1 MHQHGGGH
9 REGCWSRAWINAC
22 RCTVYL
28 FLLLSLER
36 STVHSAHT
44 DESDTFAFFHE
55 GAQGCLGVRDH
66 MLYLA
71 SSCKG
76 DAQLWKWVTR
86 GRLFNIGSSLCL
98 GITTG
103 NVSTFGDKSPLGVF
117 RCDYEP
123 PRVRW
128 TWSCSKFLEILENY
142 LPSPKLLLNT
152 GNVSAAGSPPARS
165 PSQKSLWRVYD
176 NQDLCAKSYREIYTI
191 QGNSHGSPCY
201 FPFLYD
207 GQWFHSCTSVGR
219 EDGFNWCAT
228 THDYGKDQRWGFC
241 PVKST
246 DCETFWDI
254 NPLMDNCYQFNFQ
267 ATLSWS
273 EARTSCQQQGA
284 DLLSITKVEE
294 QIFINGLLTGYSA
307 TLWMGLND
315 LDLNGGWQWADSAPL
330 KYLNW
335 ETEMPSYDE
344 EENCGVIS
352 TDAQGRWHNRDCSV
366 ALPYICKKRPNATL
380 DPFTTDSWA
389 DDGRYQCDV
398 GWQNFQAGCYR
409 LNSDNLDWSS
419 AHKMCQK
426 MEANLV
432 SVHTLPELE
441 FITKHMKKD
450 IEELWIGLHDT
461 AMQMNFEW
469 TDRTP
474 VIFTYWHP
482 FEPNN
487 FRNVNE
493 DCVTIWGPEGRWNDS
508 PCNYSLPSICKKPAQ
523 KSDDRIEDHGCKRG
537 WRWHSPSCF
546 KVGEESLTFN
556 DAKGM
561 CASNNATLAIIN
573 NRFEQA
579 FVSSLVFGRSAD
591 QFWLGLYNENS
602 TGTFRWITGEEL
614 TYTNWNRDQPAQIK
628 GGCVVMV
635 AGQAMGLWEVKD
647 CASVRSKYICKQNQD
662 SLIPSPPV
670 PQPTPSLTGSC
681 PSGWKSTNKFHYC
694 YKVFHAGA
702 LEKRLTWI
710 QAHKFCQ
717 KHGAQ
722 LASFSTPEEETYVF
736 QILHEAFGE
745 AEDHEQHWLWIG
757 ISCRNSDSWTW
768 SDGSAVSYQNFGRGN
783 YGSAE
788 CGAANMAD
796 TNWLVS
802 HCESELDWICKI
814 SKGKV
819 EEEPESHE
827 DTGLEWV
834 DFEEAQYKMF
844 EHRSTWDQAQRIC
857 SWFDA
862 SLVSMHSPKENQFLV
877 STLRKM
883 SRKENDLW
891 WIGLH
896 SLKNDGRLRW
906 SDHSVLNHV
915 SWGLGQPRPI
925 SKEPKCVQISASK
938 GDWSDQRC
946 HVDLPYVCKRVN
958 VTGTI
963 PPTPA
968 PPLIPAGCPQGW
980 MPFLHKCYKV
990 FGEELSSRST
1000 WESASKTCL
1009 THRATLVT
1017 VPNHRVQAFLVTLL
1031 PNSSFHVWV
1040 GLTSESQ
1047 AQFRWFEPGFLSYTN
1062 WAPGEPVD
1070 NRQMKSPGNCIVLLH
1085 GSPPRMMGMWA
1096 SRRCDAEKHGF
1107 ICMKDKDPA
1116 LPPGVDPLPPLLDG
1130 PLEFDGV
1137 QYRILQKPL
1146 DWYTAVQVC
1155 ESINGMLAAVRV
1167 PRQHAYL
1174 TLLLSTLHKSAW
1186 IGLHNDGARSYTW
1199 LGEEELKFSDWRDG
1213 EPNQMYGCGHMTI
1226 EGQWT
1231 VAACNTKLNAAIC
1244 EINTERTIEHRWM
1257 YPGFCPHP
1265 VGNWSWVPFRNHCY
1279 SFILHE
1285 LQFKHEAI
1293 RMCNKVG
1300 AKLLSILDENENSFV
1315 WEHMQSFQQQAH
1327 GAWLGMIFNSKEGSL
1342 EWSDS
1347 QVVDYSNWEQQDAN
1361 LSMLSANSC
1370 FWVQSNTGLWRPGSC
1385 KNRTH
1390 GVICKR
1396 PRGATAEPVVHS
1408 EVDHLHVLIQ
1418 VLVAA
1423 LVLIALVVGGIY
1435 LYRRRSFGSMGAYE
1449 SARYSRT
1456 NPAPSEE
1463 AEKNILVSDMELN
1476 EQGE

>member
-1 MHQHGGGH
+1 HTKEEYCQCLH
-9 REGCWSRAWINAC
+9 SLRAVSVGLFCFVFVNY
-22 RCTVYL
+22 YL
-28 FLLLSLER
+28 FAVRHMLCSK
-36 STVHSAHT
+36 TKAY
-44 DESDTFAFFHE
+44 ESDTFAFFHE

-66 MLYLA
+66 MLYI
-71 SSCKG
+71 SPSCEG
-76 DAQLWKWVTR
+76 DPQLWKWVTR

-98 GITTG
+98 GIITG
-103 NVSTFGDKSPLGVF
+103 NMSTFGEKSPLGVF

-128 TWSCSKFLEILENY
+128 TWTCSKFLEILENY

-152 GNVSAAGSPPARS
+152 GS
-165 PSQKSLWRVYD
+165 YMF
-176 NQDLCAKSYREIYTI
+176 LCLFFSIEIYTI

-219 EDGFNWCAT
+219 EDGFHWCAT

-246 DCETFWDI
+246 HCETFWDI

-307 TLWMGLND
+307 TLWLGLND

-352 TDAQGRWHNRDCSV
+352 TDSQGRWHNRDCSV

-419 AHKMCQK
+419 AHKTCQK

-432 SVHTLPELE
+432 SIHTLPELE

-561 CASNNATLAIIN
+561 CASNNATLVIIN

-579 FVSSLVFGRSAD
+579 FVSSLVFGRSDD
-591 QFWLGLYNENS
+591 QFWLGLYNDNS
-602 TGTFRWITGEEL
+602 SGTFRWITGEEL

-681 PSGWKSTNKFHYC
+681 PSGWKSTNKFRYC
-694 YKVFHAGA
+694 YKVCLSELCA
-702 LEKRLTWI
+702 I
-710 QAHKFCQ
+710 QN
-717 KHGAQ
+717 
-722 LASFSTPEEETYVF
+722 LN
-736 QILHEAFGE
+736 

-757 ISCRNSDSWTW
+757 ISRRNSDSWTW

-783 YGSAE
+783 YGPAE

-796 TNWLVS
+796 TNWLAS
-802 HCESELDWICKI
+802 YCESELDWICKI
-814 SKGKV
+814 PKGKA
-819 EEEPESHE
+819 EEEPEN
-827 DTGLEWV
+827 TGLEWV

-857 SWFDA
+857 SWFEA

-896 SLKNDGRLRW
+896 SFKNDGRLRW
-906 SDHSVLNHV
+906 SDHSVLNYV

-963 PPTPA
+963 PPTPGS
-968 PPLIPAGCPQGW
+968 PLIPAGCPQGW
-980 MPFLHKCYKV
+980 SPFLHKCYKV

-1009 THRATLVT
+1009 TQRATLVT
-1017 VPNHRVQAFLVTLL
+1017 VPNHRVQAFLVTL
-1031 PNSSFHVWV
+1031 PVC
-1040 GLTSESQ
+1040 
-1047 AQFRWFEPGFLSYTN
+1047 FLLSIYLSICLS
-1062 WAPGEPVD
+1062 V
-1070 NRQMKSPGNCIVLLH
+1070 CLH
-1085 GSPPRMMGMWA
+1085 PPISLSICVPPRVMGMWA

-1107 ICMKDKDPA
+1107 ICMKEKDPA
-1116 LPPGVDPLPPLLDG
+1116 LPPGIDPLPPILDG
-1130 PLEFDGV
+1130 PLEFNGM

-1146 DWYTAVQVC
+1146 DWHTAVQVC
-1155 ESINGMLAAVRV
+1155 DSVNGTLAAVRD

-1174 TLLLSTLHKSAW
+1174 TLLLSTLRKPAW

-1199 LGEEELKFSDWRDG
+1199 LGEEELTFSDWRDG
-1213 EPNQMYGCGHMTI
+1213 QPNQMYGCGHMTI

-1231 VAACNTKLNAAIC
+1231 VAACNTKLNSFAC
-1244 EINTERTIEHRWM
+1244 CVFVSERTIEHRWM
-1257 YPGFCPHP
+1257 YPGLCPHP

-1300 AKLLSILDENENSFV
+1300 AKLLSILDENENSFI
-1315 WEHMQSFQQQAH
+1315 WEHMQSFQRQAY

-1396 PRGATAEPVVHS
+1396 PRGMEPK
-1408 EVDHLHVLIQ
+1408 VDHLHVLIQ
-1418 VLVAA
+1418 VLVGA

-1456 NPAPSEE
+1456 NSAPSEE

>member
-1 MHQHGGGH
+1 
-9 REGCWSRAWINAC
+9 
-22 RCTVYL
+22 
-28 FLLLSLER
+28 
-36 STVHSAHT
+36 
-44 DESDTFAFFHE
+44 
-55 GAQGCLGVRDH
+55 
-66 MLYLA
+66 MLYLS

-103 NVSTFGDKSPLGVF
+103 NVSSFGDKSPLGVF

-128 TWSCSKFLEILENY
+128 TWSCSKFLEILESY

-152 GNVSAAGSPPARS
+152 GNVSAAASPAAKS

-176 NQDLCAKSYREIYTI
+176 SQDLCAKSYREIYTI

-219 EDGFNWCAT
+219 EDGFHWCAT

-315 LDLNGGWQWADSAPL
+315 LDLKGGWQWADSAPL

-335 ETEMPSYDE
+335 E
-344 EENCGVIS
+344 
-352 TDAQGRWHNRDCSV
+352 
-366 ALPYICKKRPNATL
+366 
-380 DPFTTDSWA
+380 TDSWA

-409 LNSDNLDWSS
+409 LNSDNLDWTS

-432 SVHTLPELE
+432 SIHTLPELE

-474 VIFTYWHP
+474 VIFTSSADLILWAHNVA
-482 FEPNN
+482 EP
-487 FRNVNE
+487 RP
-493 DCVTIWGPEGRWNDS
+493 DQLQQPQITALPPQACTEGRWNDS

-556 DAKGM
+556 EAKGM
-561 CASNNATLAIIN
+561 CASNNATLVIIN

-579 FVSSLVFGRSAD
+579 FVSSLVFGRSD
-591 QFWLGLYNENS
+591 DKFWLGLYSDNS

-614 TYTNWNRDQPAQIK
+614 TYTNWNRDEPAQIK
-628 GGCVVMV
+628 GGCVVML
-635 AGQAMGLWEVKD
+635 AGQAMGLWKVRD
-647 CASVRSKYICKQNQD
+647 CANVRSKYICKQNQD

-681 PSGWKSTNKFHYC
+681 PSGWKSTNTFRYC

-722 LASFSTPEEETYVF
+722 LASFSTPEEEAYVF

-757 ISCRNSDSWTW
+757 ISRRSSDSWTW

-814 SKGKV
+814 PKGKV

-827 DTGLEWV
+827 
-834 DFEEAQYKMF
+834 
-844 EHRSTWDQAQRIC
+844 
-857 SWFDA
+857 
-862 SLVSMHSPKENQFLV
+862 
-877 STLRKM
+877 
-883 SRKENDLW
+883 
-891 WIGLH
+891 
-896 SLKNDGRLRW
+896 
-906 SDHSVLNHV
+906 
-915 SWGLGQPRPI
+915 
-925 SKEPKCVQISASK
+925 
-938 GDWSDQRC
+938 GDWSDQKC

-980 MPFLHKCYKV
+980 SPFLHKCYKV

-1009 THRATLVT
+1009 THGATLVT
-1017 VPNHRVQAFLVTLL
+1017 VPNHKVQAFLVTLL

-1047 AQFRWFEPGFLSYTN
+1047 AQFRWFEPGFLGYTN

-1070 NRQMKSPGNCIVLLH
+1070 NRQLKSPGNCIVLLH
-1085 GSPPRMMGMWA
+1085 GSPPRVMGMWA

-1116 LPPGVDPLPPLLDG
+1116 FPPAVDPLPPLLG
-1130 PLEFDGV
+1130 IPLEFGGV
-1137 QYRILQKPL
+1137 QYRLLQRPL
-1146 DWYTAVQVC
+1146 DWSGALGLC
-1155 ESINGMLAAVRV
+1155 ESVNGTLAAVRD

-1174 TLLLSTLHKSAW
+1174 TLLLSTLRKPAW

-1199 LGEEELKFSDWRDG
+1199 LGEEELTFSDWRDG
-1213 EPNQMYGCGHMTI
+1213 EPNQMYGCGYMTV

-1244 EINTERTIEHRWM
+1244 EINTE
-1257 YPGFCPHP
+1257 
-1265 VGNWSWVPFRNHCY
+1265 
-1279 SFILHE
+1279 
-1285 LQFKHEAI
+1285 
-1293 RMCNKVG
+1293 
-1300 AKLLSILDENENSFV
+1300 
-1315 WEHMQSFQQQAH
+1315 
-1327 GAWLGMIFNSKEGSL
+1327 GSL

-1347 QVVDYSNWEQQDAN
+1347 QGVDYSNWEQQDAN

-1396 PRGATAEPVVHS
+1396 PRA

-1435 LYRRRSFGSMGAYE
+1435 LYRRRSFGSTGAYE

-1456 NPAPSEE
+1456 NSNPSEE

>member
-1 MHQHGGGH
+1 MP
-9 REGCWSRAWINAC
+9 RKSK
-22 RCTVYL
+22 
-28 FLLLSLER
+28 LLSGTR
-36 STVHSAHT
+36 SHS
-44 DESDTFAFFHE
+44 DESNTFAFFHE
-55 GAQGCLGVRDH
+55 LEQGCLGVRDH
-66 MLYLA
+66 VLYM
-71 SSCKG
+71 SPSCT
-76 DAQLWKWVTR
+76 DDSQLWKWVTR
-86 GRLFNIGSSLCL
+86 GRLFNMGSSLCL
-98 GITTG
+98 GITVG
-103 NVSTFGDKSPLGVF
+103 NVSSLGSKSPLGVF

-128 TWSCSKFLEILENY
+128 TWSCSRFLDTLEIY
-142 LPSPKLLLNT
+142 LPAPKFVLSGVKVAVIGT
-152 GNVSAAGSPPARS
+152 H
-165 PSQKSLWRVYD
+165 QKSGWRVYGD
-176 NQDLCAKSYREIYTI
+176 NQDLCAKSYQEIYTI

-219 EDGFNWCAT
+219 EDGFHWCAT

-241 PVKST
+241 PVKSAG
-246 DCETFWDI
+246 CETFWDI

-273 EARTSCQQQGA
+273 EARTSCHQQGA
-284 DLLSITKVEE
+284 DLVSITKLEE
-294 QIFINGLLTGYSA
+294 QIYINGLLTGYSS

-335 ETEMPSYDE
+335 EADMPSYDE
-344 EENCGVIS
+344 EENCGVVS

-409 LNSDNLDWSS
+409 LNIDNLDWNS
-419 AHKMCQK
+419 AHKTCQK

-432 SVHTLPELE
+432 SIHTLPELE
-441 FITKHMKKD
+441 FITKHMKRD

-461 AMQMNFEW
+461 VMQMNFEW

-474 VIFTYWHP
+474 VIFTFWHP

-487 FRNVNE
+487 FRSVNE

-508 PCNYSLPSICKKPAQ
+508 PCNYSLPSICKRNAQ
-523 KSDDRIEDHGCKRG
+523 KTDEHIEDHGCKRG

-561 CASNNATLAIIN
+561 CNSNNATLVIIN
-573 NRFEQA
+573 SRFEQA
-579 FVSSLVFGRSAD
+579 FVSSLVLGRSED
-591 QFWLGLYNENS
+591 QFWLGLYNENRS
-602 TGTFRWITGEEL
+602 SPFHWITGEEL
-614 TYTNWNRDQPAQIK
+614 TYTNWNRDEPAQIK
-628 GGCVVMV
+628 GGCGVMM

-647 CASVRSKYICKQNQD
+647 CASIRSKYICEQN
-662 SLIPSPPV
+662 SNSSFIPSPPV
-670 PQPTPSLTGSC
+670 PKPTPSLTGAC
-681 PSGWKSTNKFHYC
+681 PSGWKSTNALRHCFKA
-694 YKVFHAGA
+694 FHAGA

-710 QAHKFCQ
+710 QAHRFCQ

-722 LASFSTPEEETYVF
+722 LASFSTPDEEAFVF

-757 ISCRNSDSWTW
+757 ISRRNSDSWTW
-768 SDGSAVSYQNFGRGN
+768 SDGSAVTYQNFGRGN

-802 HCESELDWICKI
+802 HCESELDWICEI
-814 SKGKV
+814 PKGKV
-819 EEEPESHE
+819 EEEPENNE
-827 DTGLEWV
+827 DNGLEWV
-834 DFEEAQYKMF
+834 NFEEAQYKLSK
-844 EHRSTWDQAQRIC
+844 HRSTWDQAQRIC

-862 SLVSMHSPKENQFLV
+862 SLVSVHSPGENQFLV
-877 STLRKM
+877 DTLRKM
-883 SRKENDLW
+883 SRKEDDLW
-891 WIGLH
+891 WMGLH
-896 SLKNDGRLRW
+896 TFKSGGRFRW
-906 SDHSVLNHV
+906 SDHSVLNYV

-925 SKEPKCVQISASK
+925 SKEPKCIQVSASK
-938 GDWSDQRC
+938 GEWADQKC
-946 HVDLPYVCKRVN
+946 HVDLPFVCKRVN

-963 PPTPA
+963 PPTPSL
-968 PPLIPAGCPQGW
+968 PLKPAGCPPGW
-980 MPFLHKCYKV
+980 SPFQHKCYKT

-1000 WESASKTCL
+1000 WDSASKACL
-1009 THRATLVT
+1009 TQGAMIVT
-1017 VPNHRVQAFLVTLL
+1017 VPNHIVQAFLVTLL

-1047 AQFRWFEPGFLSYTN
+1047 AQFRWFEPGLLSYTN

-1070 NRQMKSPGNCIVLLH
+1070 NKQNKSPGNCVLILN
-1085 GSPPRMMGMWA
+1085 GSPHRMMGMWA
-1096 SRRCDAEKHGF
+1096 SRKCDAEKHGF
-1107 ICMKDKDPA
+1107 ICMKDKDPGF
-1116 LPPGVDPLPPLLDG
+1116 PSGKDPLPPALNG
-1130 PLEFDGV
+1130 PLQFDGV
-1137 QYRILQKPL
+1137 QYRVLQKRL
-1146 DWYTAVQVC
+1146 DWHAALQVC
-1155 ESINGMLAAVRV
+1155 ESVNGTLAAARD

-1174 TLLLSTLHKSAW
+1174 TLLLNAVRKPAW
-1186 IGLHNDGARSYTW
+1186 IALYNDGGRSYTW
-1199 LGEEELKFSDWRDG
+1199 LGEEEITFSDWRDG
-1213 EPNQMYGCGHMTI
+1213 EPNNMYGCGHMTT
-1226 EGQWT
+1226 EGQWN
-1231 VAACNTKLNAAIC
+1231 VAACNMKLNAAIC
-1244 EINTERTIEHRWM
+1244 EINT
-1257 YPGFCPHP
+1257 G
-1265 VGNWSWVPFRNHCY
+1265 G
-1279 SFILHE
+1279 
-1285 LQFKHEAI
+1285 
-1293 RMCNKVG
+1293 G
-1300 AKLLSILDENENSFV
+1300 
-1315 WEHMQSFQQQAH
+1315 
-1327 GAWLGMIFNSKEGSL
+1327 L

-1347 QVVDYSNWEQQDAN
+1347 AAVDYSNWEQQDAN

-1396 PRGATAEPVVHS
+1396 PLAGPAADPVVQS
-1408 EVDHLHVLIQ
+1408 GVNSLHVLIQ

-1423 LVLIALVVGGIY
+1423 LLLIALVVGGIY
-1435 LYRRRSFGSMGAYE
+1435 LYRRRSFGSAGSYE
-1449 SARYSRT
+1449 GARYSRT
-1456 NPAPSEE
+1456 NSAPSEE
-1463 AEKNILVSDMELN
+1463 TEKNILVSDMELN

>member
-1 MHQHGGGH
+1 MNHHGGGYTE
-9 REGCWSRAWINAC
+9 RSWRRAWINVC
-22 RCTVYL
+22 KCTLYL
-28 FLLLSLER
+28 FFVLSLER
-36 STVHSAHT
+36 STVQSAHT
-44 DESDTFAFFHE
+44 DESNTFAFFHKAE
-55 GAQGCLGVRDH
+55 QGCLGVRDNV
-66 MLYLA
+66 LYMS
-71 SSCKG
+71 SSCT
-76 DAQLWKWVTR
+76 DDSQLWKWVTR

-98 GITTG
+98 GMTVG
-103 NVSTFGDKSPLGVF
+103 NASSLANKSPLSVF

-128 TWSCSKFLEILENY
+128 TWTCNKFLATLESY
-142 LPSPKLLLNT
+142 LPAPKLVLSG
-152 GNVSAAGSPPARS
+152 GNGSFIGQYQIPVW
-165 PSQKSLWRVYD
+165 QVHD
-176 NQDLCAKSYREIYTI
+176 GNQDLCARSYREIYTI

-219 EDGFNWCAT
+219 EDGFQWCAT

-241 PVKST
+241 PVKSA

-273 EARTSCQQQGA
+273 EARTSCHQQGA

-294 QIFINGLLTGYSA
+294 QIYINGLLTGYSA

-315 LDLNGGWQWADSAPL
+315 LDLNGGWQWADTAPL

-335 ETEMPSYDE
+335 EADMPSYDE

-389 DDGRYQCDV
+389 DDGRYQCDG
-398 GWQNFQAGCYR
+398 GWQNFQAGCYW
-409 LNSDNLDWSS
+409 LNTDPLEWNS
-419 AHKMCQK
+419 ALKACQK
-426 MEANLV
+426 MDANLV
-432 SVHTLPELE
+432 SIHTLPELE
-441 FITKHMKKD
+441 FITKHMKKAT
-450 IEELWIGLHDT
+450 EELWIGLHDT

-508 PCNYSLPSICKKPAQ
+508 PCNNTFPSICKKNAQ
-523 KSDDRIEDHGCKRG
+523 KTDEHVQDHGCKRG

-556 DAKGM
+556 DAKKN
-561 CASNNATLAIIN
+561 CKVDNATLVIIN

-579 FVSSLVFGRSAD
+579 FVSSLVLGRSD
-591 QFWLGLYNENS
+591 DRFWLGLHNENS
-602 TGTFRWITGEEL
+602 TGPFHWITGEEL
-614 TYTNWNRDQPAQIK
+614 TYTNWNRDEPAQIK

-647 CASVRSKYICKQNQD
+647 CANIRSKYICKQNRD
-662 SLIPSPPV
+662 SSLNPSPPV
-670 PQPTPSLTGSC
+670 PTPTPSLKEQC
-681 PSGWKSTNKFHYC
+681 PSEWKSTNDFRHC

-710 QAHKFCQ
+710 QAYKFCQ

-722 LASFSTPEEETYVF
+722 LASFSTPEEETFVF

-757 ISCRNSDSWTW
+757 ISRRNSDSWTW
-768 SDGSAVSYQNFGRGN
+768 SDGSPVTYQNFGRGN

-814 SKGKV
+814 PKGKV
-819 EEEPESHE
+819 EKEPESHE
-827 DTGLEWV
+827 DTGSEWV
-834 DFEEAQYKMF
+834 DFEEAQYKLSK
-844 EHRSTWDQAQRIC
+844 HRSTWDQADRIC
-857 SWFDA
+857 SWDRG
-862 SLVSMHSPKENQFLV
+862 SLVSMHSFRENQFLV
-877 STLRKM
+877 ETLRKM
-883 SRKENDLW
+883 SSKDDDLW
-891 WIGLH
+891 WVGLH
-896 SLKNDGRLRW
+896 TFKNDGRFRW
-906 SDHSVLNHV
+906 SDHSVLNYV
-915 SWGLGQPRPI
+915 AWGQGQPRPI
-925 SKEPKCVQISASK
+925 SKEPKCVQISVSK
-938 GDWSDQRC
+938 GDWSDQKC
-946 HVDLPYVCKRVN
+946 HVDLRFVCKRVN

-963 PPTPA
+963 PPKPY
-968 PPLIPAGCPQGW
+968 PPLRPAGCPQGW
-980 MPFLHKCYKV
+980 TPFLHKCYKV

-1000 WESASKTCL
+1000 WDSASKTCL
-1009 THRATLVT
+1009 THAATLVN
-1017 VPNHRVQAFLVTLL
+1017 VPNHIVQAFLVTLL
-1031 PNSSFHVWV
+1031 PNSSFHLWV

-1047 AQFRWFEPGFLSYTN
+1047 AQFSWFDSADLLSYTN

-1070 NRQMKSPGNCIVLLH
+1070 NKQNKSPGNCVLLLN
-1085 GSPPRMMGMWA
+1085 GSPHRMLGTWA
-1096 SRRCDAEKHGF
+1096 SRKCDAEKHGF
-1107 ICMKDKDPA
+1107 ICMKDKDPGFPPGKDA
-1116 LPPGVDPLPPLLDG
+1116 LPPVLNGSLQ
-1130 PLEFDGV
+1130 FNGV
-1137 QYRILQKPL
+1137 QYKVLQKPL
-1146 DWYTAVQVC
+1146 DWHAALQVC
-1155 ESINGMLAAVRV
+1155 ESFNGTLASVRD

-1174 TLLLSTLHKSAW
+1174 TLLPSPAW
-1186 IGLHNDGARSYTW
+1186 IALHNEGGRSYTW
-1199 LGEEELKFSDWRDG
+1199 LGEEEITFSDWSDR
-1213 EPNQMYGCGHMTI
+1213 EPNSMYGCGHTTAK
-1226 EGQWT
+1226 GQWS
-1231 VAACNTKLNAAIC
+1231 VAACNKVLNAAIC
-1244 EINTERTIEHRWM
+1244 EINTERKTDHKWK
-1257 YPGFCPHP
+1257 YPGFCPQP
-1265 VGNWSWVPFRNHCY
+1265 VGNWSWIPFRNHCY
-1279 SFILHE
+1279 SFVLHE
-1285 LQFKHEAI
+1285 LQLKHEAM
-1293 RMCNKVG
+1293 RTCSKVG
-1300 AKLLSILDENENSFV
+1300 AKMLSILDEKENSFV
-1315 WEHMQSFQQQAH
+1315 WEHMQSFQEHAQS
-1327 GAWLGMIFNSKEGSL
+1327 AWLGMIFNSKGSL

-1347 QVVDYSNWEQQDAN
+1347 TAVDYINWEQQDAN

-1370 FWVQSNTGLWRPGSC
+1370 FWVQSSTGLWRPGSC
-1385 KNRTH
+1385 KNRTQ

-1396 PRGATAEPVVHS
+1396 PRVGPTEAPG
-1408 EVDHLHVLIQ
+1408 VDSGVNHLHVLIQ

-1435 LYRRRSFGSMGAYE
+1435 LYRRQSFGSTGSYE
-1449 SARYSRT
+1449 GARYSRT
-1456 NPAPSEE
+1456 NSAPSEE
-1463 AEKNILVSDMELN
+1463 TEKNILVSDMELN